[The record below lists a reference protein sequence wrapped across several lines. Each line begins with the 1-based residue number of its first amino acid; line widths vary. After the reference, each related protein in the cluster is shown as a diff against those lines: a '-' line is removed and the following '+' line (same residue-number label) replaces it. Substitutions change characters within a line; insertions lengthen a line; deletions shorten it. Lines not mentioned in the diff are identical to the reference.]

1 MPGRIP
7 PSTWGPFFWHTM
19 HILALGYPNTPTYAE
34 KRAAKEFFESLQHL
48 IPCPVCRHHYTDY
61 LKENPLTPS
70 LDTRKD
76 LFTWT
81 INLHNTV
88 NKQLGKPEFTEM
100 ESINFYH
107 TLGELNRSPI
117 WTPDD
122 LQAIQFR
129 EALKI
134 IGIIVSGGA
143 ILGGLY
149 FGFSMYFKPSNK

>member
-48 IPCPVCRHHYTDY
+48 IPCPVCRQHYTDY